1 MKPILKTISF
11 LAFAIAQ
18 ASAGTIQFSKLTQDE
33 KKFVIARKNSDLIKY
48 DCSTDQ
54 VIIDDEFE
62 NQLRENGILQ
72 TEDAVKSNLCEGGE
86 QG

>member
-1 MKPILKTISF
+1 MKLVLKTISF
-11 LAFAIAQ
+11 LVFILTQ

-33 KKFVIARKNSDLIKY
+33 KKFVTARKNSDLIKY

-62 NQLRENGILQ
+62 NQLRESGILH
-72 TEDAVKSNLCEGGE
+72 TEDAIKSTVCEGGE